1 MLTIKKKY
9 IVDENQS
16 PVAVQMDIKT
26 FNKIERLLEDFVLVA
41 KMKENNSKDR
51 LQINEARAYYA
62 RLKKSAH

>member
-9 IVDENQS
+9 IVDENQA

-41 KMKENNSKDR
+41 KMKENSPNDR
-51 LQINEARAYYA
+51 LELNEARAYYA
-62 RLKKSAH
+62 RLKKSTR

>member
-1 MLTIKKKY
+1 MLPIKKKY
-9 IVDENQS
+9 IVDENQA

-41 KMKENNSKDR
+41 KMKENKPKDR

-62 RLKKSAH
+62 RLKKSAR